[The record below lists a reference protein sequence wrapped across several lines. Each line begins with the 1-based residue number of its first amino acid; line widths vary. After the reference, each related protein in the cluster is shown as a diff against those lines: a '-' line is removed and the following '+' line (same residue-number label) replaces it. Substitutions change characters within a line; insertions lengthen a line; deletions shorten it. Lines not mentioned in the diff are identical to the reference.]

1 MKRFLSILLALS
13 MVLALCACGT
23 QAPAEP
29 SEPPEPEK
37 PEEVKNVE
45 RLIAAIGEVSL
56 EREKYIT
63 DAEGAYADLLEA
75 DKDLV
80 ENAGELFAARERYNA
95 LLQREADEVIRA
107 IEAIGK
113 VSISEPREAEILA
126 ADAAYEALPEAARE
140 LVTNYEDLLKA
151 KTVLNVL
158 ARVKEAEARGE
169 TLVEVDGMKISY
181 LVDEGHWA
189 VVENAISEE
198 YNTGDLAFNKKSITW
213 TGYYRMITDLPA
225 GWDLKWYD
233 ANNRSG
239 GLCTNPDKTTGL
251 YFSCSRWADKHLA
264 ITDIGERLRACA
276 DEALEGSE
284 HGEYHMSI
292 YAQRRALWCRATVNG
307 QEQLMVMLSTDK
319 ALFILQVWNVDAP
332 LTERSIGI
340 FVHCLNSMIISNAE

>member
-158 ARVKEAEARGE
+158 ARVKEAA
-169 TLVEVDGMKISY
+169 DGP
-181 LVDEGHWA
+181 E
-189 VVENAISEE
+189 
-198 YNTGDLAFNKKSITW
+198 
-213 TGYYRMITDLPA
+213 
-225 GWDLKWYD
+225 
-233 ANNRSG
+233 
-239 GLCTNPDKTTGL
+239 
-251 YFSCSRWADKHLA
+251 
-264 ITDIGERLRACA
+264 
-276 DEALEGSE
+276 
-284 HGEYHMSI
+284 
-292 YAQRRALWCRATVNG
+292 
-307 QEQLMVMLSTDK
+307 
-319 ALFILQVWNVDAP
+319 
-332 LTERSIGI
+332 
-340 FVHCLNSMIISNAE
+340 